1 MYNHTNVRVD
11 HSDTDYS
18 NLHFA
23 AGDKGILRNLAY
35 RVRDIADRPDMAE
48 KKRLW
53 TLHNDLKGERPMVF
67 CDPEHGW
74 HEVIPESTLECSND
88 IARHWELFLRKL
100 LFWGDEMGDDYVV
113 TSNFDVP
120 HVYTEQPW
128 RIRGKEDL
136 SHGFRTQL
144 DGGAY
149 HIDSIMETYDEVEE
163 LLEPKIIVDEVNTQ
177 RVINLA
183 EDVFDGILA
192 VRSRTIWFWSFGLT
206 DEFAQ
211 IRGMDKMMMDFYDNP
226 DGVHSLMGKLR
237 DGTLNR
243 LRFLEAK
250 GLLAPNNDETYVGSG
265 GLGFTTAL
273 PSDSPARLNTMWGL
287 GESQIT
293 VGVSPDMFAE
303 FIFPYQKTIMDEFGL
318 TCYGCCEGM
327 ENRIATVKSCGNLR
341 RVSISHWADVPRMVD
356 ELQKGYIFSLK
367 PTPAPLALPEID
379 LDAAR
384 AELEEKVGLAKD
396 NTCLEV
402 IMKDNHT
409 IGGNPQNLVRWVAL
423 ARKITS

>member
-1 MYNHTNVRVD
+1 
-11 HSDTDYS
+11 
-18 NLHFA
+18 
-23 AGDKGILRNLAY
+23 
-35 RVRDIADRPDMAE
+35 MAE

-100 LFWGDEMGDDYVV
+100 IFWGDEMGDDYVV

-128 RIRGKEDL
+128 RIRGKEEL

-149 HIDSIMETYDEVEE
+149 HIDSIMETYDEVED
-163 LLEPKIIVDEVNTQ
+163 LLEPEIMVDYANTQ
-177 RVINLA
+177 RVLEIA
-183 EDVFDGILA
+183 ENVFDDILT
-192 VRSRTIWFWSFGLT
+192 VCSRTAWFWSFGLT
-206 DEFAQ
+206 DEFSQ

-226 DGVHSLMGKLR
+226 DGVHSLMGRLR
-237 DGTLNR
+237 DGTLSR
-243 LRFLEAK
+243 LKFLESN

-265 GLGFTTAL
+265 GLGFTTVL
-273 PSDSPARLNTMWGL
+273 PSDNPARLKTMWGL

-327 ENRIATVKSCGNLR
+327 ENRIGIVKSCGNLR
-341 RVSISHWADVPRMVD
+341 RVSVSHWADVPRMVD
-356 ELQKGYIFSLK
+356 ELQKDYIFSLK
-367 PTPAPLALPEID
+367 PTPSPLALSEID
-379 LDAAR
+379 LDSAR

-409 IGGNPQNLVRWVAL
+409 IGGNPQNLTRWVEL
-423 ARKITS
+423 ARRITS